1 MSMAP
6 SLSTARL
13 TARGSRKRA
22 AKELKLGGMGSAQS
36 GRFLN
41 MVASRSSG
49 CSLSHCSKVRGEAES
64 ALLLFMRFFMMH
76 LIVTPPWNAQEVT
89 FLAKV

>member
-1 MSMAP
+1 
-6 SLSTARL
+6 
-13 TARGSRKRA
+13 
-22 AKELKLGGMGSAQS
+22 
-36 GRFLN
+36 
-41 MVASRSSG
+41 
-49 CSLSHCSKVRGEAES
+49 VRGEAES